1 MIIEFSDMEVIDDL
15 HKIFCFRM
23 VGTRMVAADR
33 VRRKF
38 GKSMNKQYF

>member
-1 MIIEFSDMEVIDDL
+1 MIIEFSDIDVIDDL

-33 VRRKF
+33 VRRKS
-38 GKSMNKQYF
+38 GKSMNRQCF